1 MPKSEGLPLGRAAT
15 PGVPLLRLLLL
26 LLVPFLL
33 LLLRPWLP
41 QFLGAPA
48 LPIPASHTI
57 PGGRKN
63 KNHTKPAKEKSN
75 PLEPEVGAP
84 PPSLKKKRSRLAGA
98 ANVTIETSPETLS
111 AEAPPPLEPPGLAAQ
126 RGPPRGSRRGGGGGP
141 PPGSPGANLEKAQ
154 SLAPSRRTPVSPRR
168 PPRDL
173 DSPRA
178 PGAAAAQ
185 KCGRTDGQMDGGG
198 GSRNRGSRR
207 AAEAL
212 QRPRY
217 VTMRP
222 GLRRLSPP
230 GPSTGA
236 RQREEGS
243 PGAAGSELALRD
255 AERRARRTAGRGRGL
270 HGPGRRALP
279 PPPRARRPPPG
290 PRARLGLTDGDPP
303 PPSPRRP
310 TRGGPQP
317 RPRRLLVRE
326 PALFFSTF
334 GSHTSVSL
342 LLNWLSPISSPPTF
356 YPLSPPPP
364 TPAGRPLPPTPG
376 R

>member
-126 RGPPRGSRRGGGGGP
+126 RGPPRGSRRGGGGDP
-141 PPGSPGANLEKAQ
+141 RPGRPVQTWKRLSR
-154 SLAPSRRTPVSPRR
+154 SRRRAAPPSPRGVHPGTWTHPGR
-168 PPRDL
+168 PALRLLKNADGRTDRWTAAAGAETAGAGGRRRRCSGPATSQCGRA
-173 DSPRA
+173 SGASPPRA
-178 PGAAAAQ
+178 PQRA
-185 KCGRTDGQMDGGG
+185 
-198 GSRNRGSRR
+198 RGSGRR
-207 AAEAL
+207 AA
-212 QRPRY
+212 
-217 VTMRP
+217 
-222 GLRRLSPP
+222 
-230 GPSTGA
+230 
-236 RQREEGS
+236 
-243 PGAAGSELALRD
+243 
-255 AERRARRTAGRGRGL
+255 
-270 HGPGRRALP
+270 PGRRA
-279 PPPRARRPPPG
+279 RSWR
-290 PRARLGLTDGDPP
+290 
-303 PPSPRRP
+303 
-310 TRGGPQP
+310 
-317 RPRRLLVRE
+317 
-326 PALFFSTF
+326 
-334 GSHTSVSL
+334 
-342 LLNWLSPISSPPTF
+342 
-356 YPLSPPPP
+356 
-364 TPAGRPLPPTPG
+364 
-376 R
+376 